1 MTDTLDRTAVQA
13 VLSYGEAVA
22 LLPEDPWSPI
32 RYRHR
37 WYGVRDNLAC
47 PWWRASLTR

>member
-13 VLSYGEAVA
+13 VLPSGKAA
-22 LLPEDPWSPI
+22 ASLPDDPWTPI

-37 WYGVRDNLAC
+37 WYGVRDSLAC